1 MDWPFIVLQ
10 QLVDNSVPVLPH
22 AAALKIG
29 LAVFWAVVLASAA
42 LFFSARLPRSWR
54 WILAGLVAGW
64 ALWPGPASPTY
75 WLGLAFQLPSWTTV
89 LLCTCWLCRQAK
101 VQKGAK
107 TAYPPWAQSALLTL
121 KFWAVAG
128 VVIGWVL
135 LADSF
140 ALFGASVYHWG
151 FGRGAIAAL
160 LVVALIPWLLW
171 GGRPHVQFE
180 SAAVMALLPAALA
193 LFVATRLPTGNVW
206 DALLDPWLWLGLQV
220 SWVWSFWQARRAGRR
235 TQVAARVAV
244 TPAPATIPD

>member
-1 MDWPFIVLQ
+1 MDWPLIVLQ
-10 QLVDNSVPVLPH
+10 QLGDNSVPVLPQ
-22 AAALKIG
+22 AVALKIG
-29 LAVFWAVVLASAA
+29 LAFFWAVVLASAA
-42 LFFSARLPRSWR
+42 LWFSARLPRSWR
-54 WILAGLVAGW
+54 WTLAGLVAGW

-89 LLCTCWLCRQAK
+89 LLCIYGLYCQAIE
-101 VQKGAK
+101 QKSAK
-107 TAYPPWAQSALLTL
+107 TAQPTVAQSTRFAL

-128 VVIGWVL
+128 IVIGWVL

-151 FGRGAIAAL
+151 FGTRAL
-160 LVVALIPWLLW
+160 AVVLAVALVPWLVW
-171 GGRPHVQFE
+171 GSRQRLNFE

-220 SWVWSFWQARRAGRR
+220 RWVWSFWQARRAGRR
-235 TQVAARVAV
+235 TQVAAPGSV
-244 TPAPATIPD
+244 TLAPATIPD

>member
-1 MDWPFIVLQ
+1 MNWPFIVLQ
-10 QLVDNSVPVLPH
+10 QLGDNSAPVLPQ

-54 WILAGLVAGW
+54 WILAGLVVGW
-64 ALWPGPASPTY
+64 ALWTGPASPTY

-89 LLCTCWLCRQAK
+89 LLCIYWLYRQAMG
-101 VQKGAK
+101 QTGAN
-107 TAYPPWAQSALLTL
+107 TAPPPWPQSAHFAF
-121 KFWAVAG
+121 KFLAVAG
-128 VVIGWVL
+128 VAIGWVL

-151 FGRGAIAAL
+151 FGTEAL
-160 LVVALIPWLLW
+160 AVGLVVALVPWLVW
-171 GGRPHVQFE
+171 GGRQRLTFE
-180 SAAVMALLPAALA
+180 TAAMMALLPAVLA

-220 SWVWSFWQARRAGRR
+220 RWVWSFWQARRTGRR
-235 TQVAARVAV
+235 TRVAAPGAV
-244 TPAPATIPD
+244 TLAPATIPD